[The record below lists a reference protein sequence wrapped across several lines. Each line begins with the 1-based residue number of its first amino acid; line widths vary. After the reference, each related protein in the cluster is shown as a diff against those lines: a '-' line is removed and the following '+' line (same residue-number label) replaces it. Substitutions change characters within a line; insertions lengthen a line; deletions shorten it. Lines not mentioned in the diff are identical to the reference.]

1 MDTLNSLLAQVET
14 LKAEYAKF
22 TEKNNKSAGTRARNV
37 LSEMAKV
44 CKQLRAE
51 IQEQKNK

>member
-37 LSEMAKV
+37 LSEMAKI
-44 CKQLRAE
+44 CKTLRAE

>member
-14 LKAEYAKF
+14 LKVEYAKF
-22 TEKNNKSAGTRARNV
+22 TEKNNKSAGTRARNT
-37 LSEMAKV
+37 LSDIAKI
-44 CKQLRAE
+44 CKTLRAE